1 MQTISHLP
9 PLSVPSSAEAASSI
23 IGGSLYV
30 QLYNVLQTNML
41 QRVNSTHPSNN
52 SNENPESVKLC

>member
-1 MQTISHLP
+1 
-9 PLSVPSSAEAASSI
+9 LSVPSSAEAASSI